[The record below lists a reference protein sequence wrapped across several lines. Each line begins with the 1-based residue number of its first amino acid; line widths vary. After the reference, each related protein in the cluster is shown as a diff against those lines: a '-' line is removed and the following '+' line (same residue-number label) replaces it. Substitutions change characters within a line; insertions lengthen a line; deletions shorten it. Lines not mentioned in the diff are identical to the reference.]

1 MRIDEIQGRKKYYAD
16 ELLENCLDDNGEI
29 DFNGVLRKILSN
41 NFNYF
46 DYGWGWGIDLRD
58 NPEIFI
64 SSDNQ
69 YTEEDLISLIELVK
83 FVVEMAKE
91 ENAETYLEYSE
102 LFNQLMKDCEDYSI
116 KEDGYGDVFSI
127 EILKNIDLNKIIPWV
142 NIDNT
147 EQLTK

>member
-1 MRIDEIQGRKKYYAD
+1 MKYKVVKNNYAD
-16 ELLENCLDDNGEI
+16 ELLEHCLDDNGEI
-29 DFNGVLRKILSN
+29 DFNKVLKKILSN

-64 SSDNQ
+64 FSDNQ
-69 YTEEDLISLIELVK
+69 YTKEDLISLIELVK

-102 LFNQLMKDCEDYSI
+102 LFNQLMKDCEDYLI
-116 KEDGYGDVFSI
+116 KEDDYGDVFSI

>member
-1 MRIDEIQGRKKYYAD
+1 MKIYEIQGDKKYYAN
-16 ELLENCLDDNGEI
+16 ELLEHCLDDKQDI
-29 DFNGVLRKILSN
+29 DFDKVLKKILSN

-69 YTEEDLISLIELVK
+69 YTKEDLLPLIDFVK
-83 FVVEMAKE
+83 FVIEMAKVE
-91 ENAETYLEYSE
+91 KTKTYLEYSK
-102 LFNQLMKDCEDYSI
+102 LFNQLIKDCEDYSI

-127 EILKNIDLNKIIPWV
+127 EIFENIDLNKIISDEYIQYW
-142 NIDNT
+142 II
-147 EQLTK
+147 